1 MLNKH
6 IVRRYTFIAVLI
18 AAFSVGIQ
26 TAQEAQA
33 RAHQAQL
40 LEQQR
45 LAAEAQKKR
54 IREARLQREIV
65 CLARNIY
72 FESGNEPFKGKL
84 AVAQVTV
91 NRLQSQQFPDSI
103 CAVVHQKTRHEG
115 TTVCQFSWVCNPNQ
129 KIRYPELYAESL
141 RAARRVLVEGYRMP
155 ELRGAKFFHADYVN
169 PGWNRPI
176 KARIGRH
183 IFY

>member
-1 MLNKH
+1 MLNTLN
-6 IVRRYTFIAVLI
+6 VRRYAFIGVLI
-18 AAFSVGIQ
+18 AAFSVGVQ
-26 TAQEAQA
+26 AAQQSRAQA
-33 RAHQAQL
+33 LQAQK

-45 LAAEAQKKR
+45 LAAAALLKR
-54 IREARLQREIV
+54 QQEARLQREIT
-65 CLARNIY
+65 CLARNVY
-72 FESGNEPFKGKL
+72 FESGSEPFKGKL

-103 CAVVHQKTRHEG
+103 CAVVHQKTRYDG
-115 TTVCQFSWVCNPNQ
+115 NTVCQFSWVCSPNQ
-129 KIRYPELYAESL
+129 KIRSSHLYAESL